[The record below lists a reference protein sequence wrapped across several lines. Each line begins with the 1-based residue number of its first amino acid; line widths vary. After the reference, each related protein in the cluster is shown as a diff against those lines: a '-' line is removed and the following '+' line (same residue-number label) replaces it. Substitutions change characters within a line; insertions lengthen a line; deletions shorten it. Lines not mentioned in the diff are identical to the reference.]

1 MQGPEF
7 ASKFWAIK
15 NLFLRQL
22 GVLSEKGRSL
32 FLKKIKKGMGLN

>member
-1 MQGPEF
+1 MKGLES
-7 ASKFWAIK
+7 ASKLWAVK

-22 GVLSEKGRSL
+22 GLLSKKGRTL